1 MHALGGGENRRCHD
15 REDKDAG
22 GGCGEGNVLGRA
34 KVQAR
39 VRATDGPLCARRLAW
54 RSGKKGEEEF
64 DDDDD
69 VQPYFGDA
77 REGVAWAMP
86 LQTQAG

>member
-1 MHALGGGENRRCHD
+1 
-15 REDKDAG
+15 
-22 GGCGEGNVLGRA
+22 VRA

-39 VRATDGPLCARRLAW
+39 ARVADGPLCARCLAW
-54 RSGKKGEEEF
+54 RSSEKGEEEV

-77 REGVAWAMP
+77 REGVVWATP
-86 LQTQAG
+86 LQTQVD